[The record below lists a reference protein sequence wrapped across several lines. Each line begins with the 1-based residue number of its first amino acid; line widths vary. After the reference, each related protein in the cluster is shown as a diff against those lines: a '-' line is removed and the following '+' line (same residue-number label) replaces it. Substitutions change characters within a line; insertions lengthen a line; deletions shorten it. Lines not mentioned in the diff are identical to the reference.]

1 MPVVSLTDRNLLTA
15 RSTIDCRRLWGL
27 DSALGGLNEPLRE
40 RAIEKREKAGFLAT
54 VFPDDMHAQQNNLEI

>member
-1 MPVVSLTDRNLLTA
+1 M
-15 RSTIDCRRLWGL
+15 
-27 DSALGGLNEPLRE
+27 GGLNEPLRE